1 MDTRKNMEGLGSSL
15 VGLQVEDLVFSLAV
29 ARVTAMTQVGSLAW
43 ELPHATGRVKKEKK
57 KTHSGT

>member
-29 ARVTAMTQVGSLAW
+29 ARVTAMMQV
-43 ELPHATGRVKKEKK
+43 
-57 KTHSGT
+57 

>member
-43 ELPHATGRVKKEKK
+43 ELPHATVEAKK
-57 KTHSGT
+57 K